1 MVPHSV
7 VGQRT
12 NCRGIASMGHIKE
25 SSDVV
30 LVGIRVAFA
39 GDVVPLHS
47 LDIGRMVQNP
57 MLVRRQ
63 YFYLN

>member
-1 MVPHSV
+1 MVPDNV

-12 NCRGIASMGHIKE
+12 NYSGIALRILFKE

-30 LVGIRVAFA
+30 PVGIRVAFA
-39 GDVVPLHS
+39 GDVVPLRS
-47 LDIGRMVQNP
+47 SDIGRMVENP